1 MHGHGNVFVVTL
13 DQGEQID
20 VEAGG
25 WLYKDTT
32 VRMEAVGMGL
42 KTGLLGGGGK
52 MTWNRFTGPGRL
64 AIQTMFI
71 APLEGIESKG
81 AAAAEGGVV
90 GAVLGGLLR
99 G

>member
-1 MHGHGNVFVVTL
+1 M
-13 DQGEQID
+13 QGEQID

-25 WLYKDTT
+25 WLFKDTT

-52 MTWNRFTGPGRL
+52 LTWNRFTGPGRL

-71 APLEGIESKG
+71 APLEGIEG
-81 AAAAEGGVV
+81 GQAATAVEGGVV
-90 GAVLGGLLR
+90 GAVLGGLLK